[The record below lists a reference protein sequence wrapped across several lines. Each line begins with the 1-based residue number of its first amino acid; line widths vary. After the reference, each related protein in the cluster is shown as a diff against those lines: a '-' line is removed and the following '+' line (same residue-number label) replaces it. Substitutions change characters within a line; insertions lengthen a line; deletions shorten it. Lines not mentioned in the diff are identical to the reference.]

1 MTRFERYVCTHLLRS
16 VTVYDPGMV
25 IPVLYGITLGGLE
38 IYGVLDDNGN
48 FRQED
53 PQNVRLQ
60 SVLPLAGDLGL
71 ELPCNAEIVD
81 DFGET
86 IAIIDVGVLNAKV
99 ACLSVTAVEGK
110 ELTGQVLRRVPL
122 AKLVREAA
130 KSKIVHIRSGFAVRL
145 IGLEEDAP
153 RPQRRTLDRAF
164 LSLVGQIYREAIL
177 TKQSPGQ
184 LVNDRLG
191 PTTPENARRWI
202 MNARKEGV
210 LGPSL
215 GQGRKGEL

>member
-16 VTVYDPGMV
+16 VTVYDPEMV
-25 IPVLYGITLGGLE
+25 IPVVYGIMLGGLE
-38 IYGVLDDNGN
+38 IYGVLDDDGN

-53 PQNVRLQ
+53 PKNVRRQ

-71 ELPCNAEIVD
+71 ELPCNAEIID

-86 IAIIDVGVLNAKV
+86 IAIIDVGVVNNRV

-110 ELTGQVLRRVPL
+110 ELSGQVLRRVPL
-122 AKLVREAA
+122 SKLVREAA
-130 KSKIVHIRSGFAVRL
+130 KSKIVRIRDGFAVRMVG
-145 IGLEEDAP
+145 IEDDAP
-153 RPQRRTLDRAF
+153 RSQRRTLDRAF
-164 LSLVGQIYREAIL
+164 LQQVGQMYREALL
-177 TKQSPGQ
+177 TGQSPGK
-184 LVNDRLG
+184 LVGIRLG

-202 MNARKEGV
+202 MAARKEGI

-215 GQGRKGEL
+215 GQGRKGEG